1 VPSEAD
7 ALARL
12 RETSD
17 AIVAGVEAALPA
29 WTVAQVH
36 RILDAWGRADQ
47 GARRGAELEAASAG
61 PVVAARVGAELRA
74 LFALDPADMRATPL
88 EIVRTAT
95 REPTAILA
103 AAGVPPVERDEFA
116 ERSWP
121 DDRYGLTPATLGD
134 LAPASE
140 PTQEPARESG
150 GGGEFGPL
158 QLAWGLAKVGVLR
171 ARAGGPPSST
181 NP

>member
-1 VPSEAD
+1 MLSEAD

-12 RETSD
+12 RETS
-17 AIVAGVEAALPA
+17 AVIVAGIETSLPG
-29 WTVAQVH
+29 WTVAQVR
-36 RILDAWGRADQ
+36 RILDAWGRADH
-47 GARRGAELEAASAG
+47 GVRRRAEIDAARAG
-61 PVVAARVGAELRA
+61 PVVAARVGAELRV

-103 AAGVPPVERDEFA
+103 AAGVPPVERDAFA

-134 LAPASE
+134 LAPAGE
-140 PTQEPARESG
+140 PD
-150 GGGEFGPL
+150 GGGELGPL

-171 ARAGGPPSST
+171 ARAEGPTST
-181 NP
+181 PNP